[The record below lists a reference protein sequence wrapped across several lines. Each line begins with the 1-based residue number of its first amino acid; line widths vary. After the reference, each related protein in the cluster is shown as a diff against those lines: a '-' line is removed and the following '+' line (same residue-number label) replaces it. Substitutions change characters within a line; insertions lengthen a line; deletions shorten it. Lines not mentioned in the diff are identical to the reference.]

1 MSQARAPC
9 GDTWRWAALPVRWVR
24 PARTWRWGWLAIG
37 AKPNPRTTWG
47 YQVLGLPCLCA
58 GSDPYAWL
66 ETLARPKAHGSD
78 VRTQYYWVLQHD
90 SVLLGSVLG
99 PKANGSCVRTR
110 THTHPPW
117 VQPQTQTQ
125 PSWVR
130 PRTPPTWSEHRPNLI
145 GFRRVPNPLGSGHGP
160 KPLRSTPGRT

>member
-1 MSQARAPC
+1 VGTP
-9 GDTWRWAALPVRWVR
+9 
-24 PARTWRWGWLAIG
+24 G
-37 AKPNPRTTWG
+37 A
-47 YQVLGLPCLCA
+47 GLPCLCA
-58 GSDPYAWL
+58 GSDPRARGAGAGL
-66 ETLARPKAHGSD
+66 PLALSQTRAPRGDTRCWVCPAYVLGLTRTHGWKPWRDPRLMGPTSGPSSLGSC

-110 THTHPPW
+110 TQTHPPW

-125 PSWVR
+125 PSWVQ
-130 PRTPPTWSEHRPNLI
+130 PRTPPTWSEHR
-145 GFRRVPNPLGSGHGP
+145 PNPLGSGHGP